1 MRLNLIAVSHLA
13 KKKEKKKKE
22 ENLELEEQT
31 VSLNIF
37 TPESYL
43 VP

>member
-13 KKKEKKKKE
+13 KKKKKKE